1 MSDDAVSSTFLLFSL
16 WQRST
21 IILKCVFVC
30 VRVCVAMW
38 QVGVVAERDTCT
50 LWHTPAPG
58 LLPPPTSSS
67 DRSKGK
73 FSNSLYALLQF
84 FFCFF
89 FKHQQDAGKSKVK
102 TRFMFELS
110 KYFQLNRSW
119 LLVEQHNAS
128 LCRCQNW
135 CFSVWCHDLNLQIKT
150 DNMFCH
156 GAIFRACGEKKSL
169 HTERRNP
176 AEDSFL
182 FLLVDCS

>member
-1 MSDDAVSSTFLLFSL
+1 MWGCVWRCGRWVWWLKETLAHCDTHQHQACFPPQLLLVTAQKANSPIPLRLAGSL
-16 WQRST
+16 
-21 IILKCVFVC
+21 
-30 VRVCVAMW
+30 
-38 QVGVVAERDTCT
+38 
-50 LWHTPAPG
+50 
-58 LLPPPTSSS
+58 
-67 DRSKGK
+67 
-73 FSNSLYALLQF
+73 